1 MPVTSIFLA
10 LLAIPWL
17 SALVI
22 ALIPKNIQANTS
34 IILAGIFTYLA
45 FKIGH
50 IPEQIIAYPWF
61 TLGGKSIEASF
72 WINAHAQ
79 LVLLLVSIVAIFVQ
93 IFSKSYLAKDP
104 NIGRYYSY
112 LHLFIG
118 SMTLLIL
125 TDQIYL
131 FYGSW
136 ELVGACSYL
145 LIGFWHEKTTAIK
158 AAKKAFL
165 LNRIGDIALL
175 FGIIGLSNYFGTTSF
190 SNMHGTAPAFI
201 GIAIIIGGIGK
212 SAQFPLMSWLPDAM
226 EGPTPASALIHAA
239 TMVAAGV
246 FVGIRIFPF
255 VGEETHLFMGAIG
268 AISLV
273 AGAFFALFQNDIK
286 KALAYSTISQLGL
299 MWLGMGSGASLFHL
313 YVHGIFKAGLFLTAG
328 SVIHYMHNQK
338 ATHHLDAQS
347 LTHMGGLR
355 KQMPISFIAYVIFGA
370 GLMGIP
376 LTSGFYSK
384 ENIAGFLWVSAQNS
398 AFSSYYYVLLGAL
411 ALGMALTA
419 TYICRQTYLIFLGQ
433 NRGGHKLE
441 KSETHWFQVIPIC
454 LLIFFSLFFW
464 ISNNPIDV
472 ENSLFITYFRVG
484 SYPIPSFWLA
494 ITASTWVLGILA
506 TALTRHWIPAKNYQF
521 AGFLWPKT
529 YQIALWIGLKTH
541 VFDVRV
547 LDRIVVKLT
556 KLQVIIA
563 HLSAWI
569 DRHIVD
575 GIVEGIASF
584 SQALGAR
591 VRTWQSAQVQ
601 KYWIWVVITLIFILL
616 YLLY

>member
-1 MPVTSIFLA
+1 MPTQGIFLA
-10 LLAIPWL
+10 LLVLPWL
-17 SALVI
+17 SALVV
-22 ALIPKNIQANTS
+22 ALIPKKIQVNAS
-34 IILAGIFTYLA
+34 IGLAGIFTYLA

-50 IPEQIIAYPWF
+50 IQEQIIAYPWF
-61 TLGGKSIEASF
+61 TLGGKDIEASF
-72 WINAHAQ
+72 WINSAAQ
-79 LVLLLVSIVAIFVQ
+79 LLLLLVSIVALFVQ

-118 SMTLLIL
+118 SMTLLVL
-125 TDQIYL
+125 TNQVYL
-131 FYGSW
+131 FYGGW

-145 LIGFWHEKTTAIK
+145 LISFWHEKTTAIK

-175 FGIIGLSNYFGTTSF
+175 LGLIGLANYFGTTNF
-190 SNMHGTAPAFI
+190 SDMHGAAPALI
-201 GIAIIIGGIGK
+201 GIAIMIGGIGK

-246 FVGIRIFPF
+246 YVGIRIFPI

-273 AGAFFALFQNDIK
+273 SGAFFALFQNDIK

-328 SVIHYMHNQK
+328 SVIHYLHQQK
-338 ATHHLDAQS
+338 STHHLDAQS
-347 LTHMGGLR
+347 LDNMGGLR
-355 KQMPISFIAYVIFGA
+355 KQLPMSFAAYLIFGA
-370 GLMGIP
+370 GLMGLP
-376 LTSGFYSK
+376 FTSGFYSK
-384 ENIAGFLWVSAQNS
+384 ENIAGYLWVSAQNS
-398 AFSSYYYVLLGAL
+398 AFSNHYYVLLGAL
-411 ALGMALTA
+411 GVGMALTA
-419 TYICRQTYLIFLGQ
+419 TYIGRQTYLIFLGQ
-433 NRGGHKLE
+433 NRGGNMFE
-441 KSETHWFQVIPIC
+441 KAPTNWLQHIPIS
-454 LLIFFSLFFW
+454 LLIFLSLFFW
-464 ISNNPIDV
+464 ISMHPLDAHASVFLSFFHI
-472 ENSLFITYFRVG
+472 E
-484 SYPIPSFWLA
+484 SYHIPSFWLA
-494 ITASTWVLGILA
+494 ITAGTWAIGILV

-521 AGFLWPKT
+521 AGFIWPKA
-529 YQIALWIGLKTH
+529 YQLALWLGRKTH
-541 VFDVRV
+541 TFDVRV
-547 LDRIVVKLT
+547 VDKIVIKFSE
-556 KLQVIIA
+556 LQVIIA

-569 DRHIVD
+569 DRHFID
-575 GIVEGIASF
+575 GLVNGIASF

-591 VRTWQSAQVQ
+591 MRTWQSAQVQ
-601 KYWIWVVITLIFILL
+601 KYWIWVLITLIFILL

>member
-1 MPVTSIFLA
+1 MPVPSIFLA

-17 SALVI
+17 SALAI
-22 ALIPKNIQANTS
+22 AVIPKKIQVNTS
-34 IILAGIFTYLA
+34 IVLAGIFTYLA

-72 WINAHAQ
+72 WINSSAQ
-79 LVLLLVSIVAIFVQ
+79 LLLLLVSVVALFVQ

-104 NIGRYYSY
+104 HIGRYYCY

-118 SMTLLIL
+118 SMTLLVL
-125 TDQIYL
+125 TDQVYL
-131 FYGSW
+131 FYGGW

-145 LIGFWHEKTTAIK
+145 LISFWHQKDSAIK

-175 FGIIGLSNYFGTTSF
+175 LGLVGLSNYFGTTSF
-190 SNMHGTAPAFI
+190 SNMHGTAPALI

-273 AGAFFALFQNDIK
+273 SGAFFALFQNDIK

-328 SVIHYMHNQK
+328 SVIHFLHNQK
-338 ATHHLDAQS
+338 ATHHHDAQS

-355 KQMPISFIAYVIFGA
+355 KQLPLSFAAYLIFGA

-384 ENIAGFLWVSAQNS
+384 ENIAGYLWVSAQNS

-433 NRGGHKLE
+433 NRAGHHFE
-441 KSETHWFQVIPIC
+441 KSSTNWLQLIPIS
-454 LLIFFSLFFW
+454 LLIFLSLFFW
-464 ISNNPIDV
+464 ISVNPIDAHHSV
-472 ENSLFITYFRVG
+472 FLSFFHIENYH
-484 SYPIPSFWLA
+484 IPEFWLA
-494 ITASTWVLGILA
+494 ITAGTWVIGILA
-506 TALTRHWIPAKNYQF
+506 TALTRQWIPAKNYQF
-521 AGFLWPKT
+521 AGFIWPKI
-529 YQIALWIGLKTH
+529 YQFALWIGRKTH
-541 VFDVRV
+541 VFDVRI
-547 LDRIVVKLT
+547 LDRLLVKLSE
-556 KLQVIIA
+556 LQVIIA

-569 DRHIVD
+569 DRHLVD
-575 GIVEGIASF
+575 GLVEGIASI

-591 VRTWQSAQVQ
+591 LRTWQSAQVQ
-601 KYWIWVVITLIFILL
+601 KYWIWVIITLVFILL

>member
-1 MPVTSIFLA
+1 MPVPSLFLA
-10 LLAIPWL
+10 LLATPWL

-22 ALIPKNIQANTS
+22 ALIPKKIQATVS
-34 IILAGIFTYLA
+34 LLLAAAFTFLA

-61 TLGGKSIEASF
+61 TLGGKSITASF
-72 WINAHAQ
+72 WINSSAQ
-79 LVLLLVSIVAIFVQ
+79 LLLLLVSIVALFVQ
-93 IFSKSYLAKDP
+93 VFSKSYLAKDP
-104 NIGRYYSY
+104 HIGRYCSY

-118 SMTLLIL
+118 AMTLLVL
-125 TDQIYL
+125 TDQIYI
-131 FYGSW
+131 FYGAW

-145 LIGFWHEKTTAIK
+145 LISFWYTKDSAIK

-175 FGIIGLSNYFGTTSF
+175 FGLIGLAQYFGTTSF
-190 SNMHGTAPAFI
+190 SGMHGIAPTMI
-201 GIAIIIGGIGK
+201 GIAIILGGIGK

-246 FVGIRIFPF
+246 FVGIRVYPI
-255 VGEETHLFMGAIG
+255 VGEETHLFMGLIG

-273 AGAFFALFQNDIK
+273 SGAFFALFQNDIK

-328 SVIHYMHNQK
+328 SVIHYLHHQK
-338 ATHHLDAQS
+338 ATHDLDAQS
-347 LTHMGGLR
+347 LHQMGGLR
-355 KQMPISFIAYVIFGA
+355 KQLPLSFAAYLVFGA

-376 LTSGFYSK
+376 FTSGFYSK
-384 ENIAGFLWVSAQNS
+384 ENIAGYLWVSAQNS
-398 AFSSYYYVLLGAL
+398 AFSSYYFVLLGAL

-419 TYICRQTYLIFLGQ
+419 TYICRQIYLIFLGQ
-433 NRGGHKLE
+433 NRSGHAFE
-441 KSETHWFQVIPIC
+441 KSHTDWLQAVPIG
-454 LLIFFSLFFW
+454 LLIFLSLFFW
-464 ISNNPIDV
+464 ISVHPLEAHASVFLSFFHI
-472 ENSLFITYFRVG
+472 EIWH
-484 SYPIPSFWLA
+484 IPSFWLA
-494 ITASTWVLGILA
+494 ITAGTWAIGIAA
-506 TALTRHWIPAKNYQF
+506 TVLTRHWVPAQNFQF
-521 AGFLWPKT
+521 AAFIWPKT
-529 YQIALWIGLKTH
+529 YQFALWIGRKTH
-541 VFDVRV
+541 IFDARV
-547 LDRIVVKLT
+547 LDRIVVKFT
-556 KLQVIIA
+556 EWQVVVA

-569 DRHIVD
+569 DRHVVD
-575 GIVEGIASF
+575 GLVDGIASF
-584 SQALGAR
+584 TQVLSAR

-601 KYWIWVVITLIFILL
+601 KYWIWVIITLIFILL

>member
-1 MPVTSIFLA
+1 MPVPSIFLA
-10 LLAIPWL
+10 LLIVPWL
-17 SALVI
+17 SALAIAVI
-22 ALIPKNIQANTS
+22 PQKIQANTS
-34 IILAGIFTYLA
+34 IILSGIFTYLA

-50 IPEQIIAYPWF
+50 IPAQIITYPWF

-72 WINAHAQ
+72 WINSSAQ
-79 LVLLLVSIVAIFVQ
+79 LLLLLVSVVALFVQ

-104 NIGRYYSY
+104 QIGRYFSY

-118 SMTLLIL
+118 SMTLLVL
-125 TDQIYL
+125 TNQVYL
-131 FYGSW
+131 FYGAW

-145 LIGFWHEKTTAIK
+145 LISFWHQKEAAIK

-175 FGIIGLSNYFGTTSF
+175 FGLVGLSNYFGTTTF
-190 SNMHGTAPAFI
+190 SDMHGAAPALI

-246 FVGIRIFPF
+246 YVGIRIFPF

-273 AGAFFALFQNDIK
+273 TGAFFALFQNDIK

-328 SVIHYMHNQK
+328 SVIHYLHNQK

-347 LTHMGGLR
+347 LTNMGGLR
-355 KQMPISFIAYVIFGA
+355 KQLPLSFSAYLIFGA

-376 LTSGFYSK
+376 FTSGFYSK
-384 ENIAGFLWVSAQNS
+384 ENIAGFVWVSAQNS

-419 TYICRQTYLIFLGQ
+419 TYICRQIYLIFLGQ
-433 NRGGHKLE
+433 NRAGHAFE
-441 KSETHWFQVIPIC
+441 KKPTNWLQVIPIS
-454 LLIFFSLFFW
+454 LLIFLSLFFW
-464 ISNNPIDV
+464 ISGNPLDSHHSVFLSFFHI
-472 ENSLFITYFRVG
+472 ENDH
-484 SYPIPSFWLA
+484 IPEFWLA
-494 ITASTWVLGILA
+494 ITAATWIIGIVITYMTRTWVPA
-506 TALTRHWIPAKNYQF
+506 TNLQF
-521 AGFLWPKT
+521 AGFIWPKA
-529 YQIALWIGLKTH
+529 YQLALWIGRKTH

-547 LDRIVVKLT
+547 LDRFVVKITELH
-556 KLQVIIA
+556 VIIG

-569 DRHIVD
+569 DRHLVD
-575 GIVEGIASF
+575 GLVDGIASF
-584 SQALGAR
+584 FLAVGAR

-601 KYWIWVVITLIFILL
+601 KYWIWVIITLIFILL